1 MGVPFWTVPTI
12 PRRAS
17 VEESLIKKVVVCTPT
32 TLVKMGFHVLFVTAI
47 LNDFFCA
54 ANRYFI
60 AKKQSQPAFTCSKL
74 IIETLEQGVKYVQS

>member
-1 MGVPFWTVPTI
+1 
-12 PRRAS
+12 
-17 VEESLIKKVVVCTPT
+17 
-32 TLVKMGFHVLFVTAI
+32 MGFHVLFVTAI